1 MVPTIQT
8 RVVQQSFRNSR
19 VSARGT
25 RPGTSTLLGG
35 ACSTPT
41 AHWFLLVGG
50 GCRCVMTSITRI
62 GITSPDA
69 PTAQPLPTATGLPP
83 PEPRTAAHSPTYYP
97 FRPRRKGRRRAHAH
111 ARPKRD

>member
-62 GITSPDA
+62 GITLLFALVVRASRRHGRVRPGSPA
-69 PTAQPLPTATGLPP
+69 KIG
-83 PEPRTAAHSPTYYP
+83 RTMIEAAYP
-97 FRPRRKGRRRAHAH
+97 C
-111 ARPKRD
+111 

>member
-62 GITSPDA
+62 GIRDCVGDPGC
-69 PTAQPLPTATGLPP
+69 LPGYFDLPGDLYDGP
-83 PEPRTAAHSPTYYP
+83 FWEPRVCNPLRYKGCGVGNLQ
-97 FRPRRKGRRRAHAH
+97 PRFER
-111 ARPKRD
+111 